1 MPRRKLI
8 KERVPTPP
16 ERPPE
21 ERIKDFKEVNLGYTF
36 ELAVKEAERCLQCP
50 PYEYAPCIKGCPVHI
65 NIPGFISKLVE
76 YRDDPDK
83 AVKEALNVIWACNSL
98 PATTGRVC
106 PQEDQCE
113 MNCVMGKVGDKI
125 NIGKLERFVA
135 DYAREKGIDEELL
148 FEIIP
153 KIEKKGQKVA
163 IIGAGPAGLT
173 AAGEL
178 AKLGYDV
185 TIYEALHEPGGV
197 LMYGIPEFRLP
208 KEIVNKEIEKLR
220 KLGVKILTDTLLAGQ
235 LPSKSS
241 SKSTMLSSLVP
252 VLELRANQ
260 RPPGINLNGI
270 YTANEFLT
278 RVNLMK
284 AYLFPEYDTPVYV
297 GKKVIVI
304 GAGNTAMDAA
314 RSARRFGAEVTIA
327 YRRGEEDVSAREEE
341 VEHAKEEGI
350 KFVYFVNPVEFIGD
364 ENGRVKAVKFEKMK
378 ALDERDA
385 RGKRKIVG
393 TGEYVTLEADTVI
406 IAIGKHPNRLIINTP
421 GLKVERGKIVVDE
434 NLMTSIPGVFAGGD
448 AIRGEQPSSWRWVMG
463 GRPRRPSTSTSRRR
477 GRKRRTPDFFSS
489 PPLWYR
495 MLFMSG
501 KPGGEKTYNVLFWEL
516 LSDTMASV
524 SAVIRNFRPLEGRAY
539 IGLIGLAILMN
550 VKWVSRDEA
559 LLAFIAGGVFFVWYA
574 FSINNCFDVDTDSLN
589 PDKVKRNPIAS
600 GGELSFWEGVAIS
613 VVLALLGTL
622 SPPERTP

>member
-1 MPRRKLI
+1 MAVKRKLI
-8 KERVPTPP
+8 KERVPTPEVP
-16 ERPPE
+16 VE
-21 ERIKDFKEVNLGYTF
+21 ERIKSFVEVNLGYTF

-50 PYEYAPCIKGCPVHI
+50 YNYAPCIKGCPVHI
-65 NIPGFISKLVE
+65 DIPGFISKLVE

-148 FEIIP
+148 FEIVP
-153 KIEKKGQKVA
+153 RIEKKGQRVA

-173 AAGEL
+173 CAGEL

-208 KEIVNKEIEKLR
+208 KSIVESEIDKLR
-220 KLGVKILTDTLLAGQ
+220 KLGVKILTDHVVGRTVTIEELLEEYDAVFIGSGAGTPR
-235 LPSKSS
+235 LIN
-241 SKSTMLSSLVP
+241 
-252 VLELRANQ
+252 A
-260 RPPGINLNGI
+260 PGINLNGI

-284 AYLFPEYDTPVYV
+284 AYKFPEYDTPVYV

-314 RSARRFGAEVTIA
+314 RSARRFGVDVTIA
-327 YRRGEEDVSAREEE
+327 YRRGPEDVSARIEE

-364 ENGRVKAVKFEKMK
+364 ENGKVKAVKFEKMRP
-378 ALDERDA
+378 LEERDS

-393 TGEYVTLEADTVI
+393 TGEYITLEADTVI

-421 GLKVERGKIVVDE
+421 GLKVERGRIVVDE

-448 AIRGEQPSSWRWVMG
+448 AIRGEATVILAMG
-463 GRPRRPSTSTSRRR
+463 DGRRAAKAIHEYLTK
-477 GRKRRTPDFFSS
+477 KR
-489 PPLWYR
+489 
-495 MLFMSG
+495 
-501 KPGGEKTYNVLFWEL
+501 EQN
-516 LSDTMASV
+516 A
-524 SAVIRNFRPLEGRAY
+524 
-539 IGLIGLAILMN
+539 
-550 VKWVSRDEA
+550 
-559 LLAFIAGGVFFVWYA
+559 
-574 FSINNCFDVDTDSLN
+574 
-589 PDKVKRNPIAS
+589 
-600 GGELSFWEGVAIS
+600 
-613 VVLALLGTL
+613 
-622 SPPERTP
+622 

>member
-1 MPRRKLI
+1 MAVKRKII
-8 KERVPTPP
+8 KERVPTP
-16 ERPPE
+16 ERPVE
-21 ERIKDFKEVNLGYTF
+21 ERIKSFVEVNLGYTF

-50 PYEYAPCIKGCPVHI
+50 YNYAPCIKGCPVHI
-65 NIPGFISKLVE
+65 NIPGFIGKLVE
-76 YRDDPDK
+76 YRNDPDK

-135 DYAREKGIDEELL
+135 DYAREHGIDEELL
-148 FEIIP
+148 FEMVP
-153 KIEKKGQKVA
+153 RIEKKGQKVA

-185 TIYEALHEPGGV
+185 TIYEALHEAGGV

-208 KEIVNKEIEKLR
+208 KSIVESEIDKLK
-220 KLGVKILTDTLLAGQ
+220 KLGVKILTDHIVGKTVTMEELLKEYDAVFIGSGAGTPR
-235 LPSKSS
+235 LIN
-241 SKSTMLSSLVP
+241 
-252 VLELRANQ
+252 A
-260 RPPGINLNGI
+260 PGINLNGI

-284 AYLFPEYDTPVYV
+284 AYLFPEYDTPVKV
-297 GKKVIVI
+297 GKRVIVI
-304 GAGNTAMDAA
+304 GAGNTGMDAA

-327 YRRGEEDVSAREEE
+327 YRRGEEDVSARVEE

-364 ENGRVKAVKFEKMK
+364 EKGNVKAVKFEKMK
-378 ALDERDA
+378 ALDERDS

-393 TGEYVTLEADTVI
+393 TGEYVTIEADTVI

-421 GLKVERGKIVVDE
+421 GLEVDRRGKIVVNE

-448 AIRGEQPSSWRWVMG
+448 AIRGEATVILAMG
-463 GRPRRPSTSTSRRR
+463 D
-477 GRKRRTPDFFSS
+477 GRKAAKAIHEYLT
-489 PPLWYR
+489 
-495 MLFMSG
+495 
-501 KPGGEKTYNVLFWEL
+501 EKRESQN
-516 LSDTMASV
+516 A
-524 SAVIRNFRPLEGRAY
+524 
-539 IGLIGLAILMN
+539 
-550 VKWVSRDEA
+550 
-559 LLAFIAGGVFFVWYA
+559 
-574 FSINNCFDVDTDSLN
+574 
-589 PDKVKRNPIAS
+589 
-600 GGELSFWEGVAIS
+600 
-613 VVLALLGTL
+613 
-622 SPPERTP
+622 

>member
-1 MPRRKLI
+1 MPRRKII
-8 KERVPTPP
+8 KERVPTP
-16 ERPPE
+16 ERPAE
-21 ERIKDFKEVNLGYTF
+21 ERIKSFIEVNLGYTF

-50 PYEYAPCIKGCPVHI
+50 ANYAPCIKGCPVHI
-65 NIPGFISKLVE
+65 DIPGFIGKLVE
-76 YRDDPDK
+76 HRDNPDK

-113 MNCVMGKVGDKI
+113 MNCVMGKVGDKV

-148 FEIIP
+148 SEIIP
-153 KIEKKGQKVA
+153 GIEKKNQKVA

-208 KEIVNKEIEKLR
+208 KDIVEKEIEKLR
-220 KLGVKILTDTLLAGQ
+220 KLGVRILTDHIVGRTLTIEELLQEYDAVFIGSGAGTPR
-235 LPSKSS
+235 LIN
-241 SKSTMLSSLVP
+241 
-252 VLELRANQ
+252 A
-260 RPPGINLNGI
+260 PGINLNGI

-284 AYLFPEYDTPVYV
+284 AYLFPEYDTPVKV
-297 GKKVIVI
+297 GRRVIVI

-314 RSARRFGAEVTIA
+314 RSARRFGADVTIA
-327 YRRGEEDVSAREEE
+327 YRRGEEDVSARIEE

-350 KFVYFVNPVEFIGD
+350 KFEFFINPVEFIGD
-364 ENGRVKAVKFEKMK
+364 DTGKVKAVKFEKMR
-378 ALDERDA
+378 ALDERDK

-406 IAIGKHPNRLIINTP
+406 IAIGKHPNRLIVNTP
-421 GLKVERGKIVVDE
+421 GLKVEHGRIVVDE

-448 AIRGEQPSSWRWVMG
+448 AIRGEATVILAMG
-463 GRPRRPSTSTSRRR
+463 DGRMAAKAIHEYLI
-477 GRKRRTPDFFSS
+477 KR
-489 PPLWYR
+489 
-495 MLFMSG
+495 
-501 KPGGEKTYNVLFWEL
+501 
-516 LSDTMASV
+516 
-524 SAVIRNFRPLEGRAY
+524 SA
-539 IGLIGLAILMN
+539 
-550 VKWVSRDEA
+550 
-559 LLAFIAGGVFFVWYA
+559 
-574 FSINNCFDVDTDSLN
+574 
-589 PDKVKRNPIAS
+589 
-600 GGELSFWEGVAIS
+600 
-613 VVLALLGTL
+613 
-622 SPPERTP
+622 

>member
-1 MPRRKLI
+1 MVKKRRII
-8 KERVPTPP
+8 KERVPTP
-16 ERPPE
+16 ERSAE
-21 ERIKDFKEVNLGYTF
+21 ERIHDFKEVNLGYTF

-50 PYEYAPCIKGCPVHI
+50 YNYAPCIKGCPVHI
-65 NIPGFISKLVE
+65 DIPGFISKLVE

-135 DYAREKGIDEELL
+135 DYARERDIDEELL

-153 KIEKKGQKVA
+153 KIEKTGQRVA

-208 KEIVNKEIEKLR
+208 KSIVEKEIDKLR
-220 KLGVKILTDTLLAGQ
+220 KLGVKILTDHIVGKTVTMNELLQNYEAVFIGSGAGTPR
-235 LPSKSS
+235 LIN
-241 SKSTMLSSLVP
+241 
-252 VLELRANQ
+252 A
-260 RPPGINLNGI
+260 PGINLNGI

-284 AYLFPEYDTPVYV
+284 AYLFPEYDTPVKV

-304 GAGNTAMDAA
+304 GAGNTGMDAA

-327 YRRGEEDVSAREEE
+327 YRRGEEDVSARIEE

-364 ENGRVKAVKFEKMK
+364 ENGKVKAVKFEKMK
-378 ALDERDA
+378 ALDERDS

-393 TGEYVTLEADTVI
+393 TGEYVTLEAETVI

-421 GLKVERGKIVVDE
+421 GLEVDKRGKIIVDE

-448 AIRGEQPSSWRWVMG
+448 AIRGEATVILAMG
-463 GRPRRPSTSTSRRR
+463 DGRRAAKAIHEYLTK
-477 GRKRRTPDFFSS
+477 KR
-489 PPLWYR
+489 
-495 MLFMSG
+495 
-501 KPGGEKTYNVLFWEL
+501 EEN
-516 LSDTMASV
+516 A
-524 SAVIRNFRPLEGRAY
+524 
-539 IGLIGLAILMN
+539 
-550 VKWVSRDEA
+550 
-559 LLAFIAGGVFFVWYA
+559 
-574 FSINNCFDVDTDSLN
+574 
-589 PDKVKRNPIAS
+589 
-600 GGELSFWEGVAIS
+600 
-613 VVLALLGTL
+613 
-622 SPPERTP
+622 

>member
-1 MPRRKLI
+1 MAVKRKLI
-8 KERVPTPP
+8 KERVPTP
-16 ERPPE
+16 ERPAE
-21 ERIKDFKEVNLGYTF
+21 ERVKDFGEVNLGYTF

-50 PYEYAPCIKGCPVHI
+50 ANYAPCIKGCPVHI
-65 NIPGFISKLVE
+65 NIPGFIGKLVE
-76 YRDDPDK
+76 YRDDPDR

-135 DYAREKGIDEELL
+135 DYARERGIDEELL
-148 FEIIP
+148 FEIVP

-185 TIYEALHEPGGV
+185 TIYEALHEAGGV

-208 KEIVNKEIEKLR
+208 KSIVESEIDKLR
-220 KLGVKILTDTLLAGQ
+220 KLGVRILTDHIVGKTVTIEELLEEYDAVFIGSGAGTPR
-235 LPSKSS
+235 LIN
-241 SKSTMLSSLVP
+241 
-252 VLELRANQ
+252 A
-260 RPPGINLNGI
+260 PGVNLNGI

-327 YRRGEEDVSAREEE
+327 YRRGPEDVSARIEE

-350 KFVYFVNPVEFIGD
+350 KFEFFINPVEFIGD
-364 ENGRVKAVKFEKMK
+364 ENGKVKAVKFEKMK
-378 ALDERDA
+378 ALEERDS

-393 TGEYVTLEADTVI
+393 TGEYVTIEADTVI
-406 IAIGKHPNRLIINTP
+406 IAIGKHPNRLIVNTP
-421 GLKVERGKIVVDE
+421 GLKVERGRIVVDE

-448 AIRGEQPSSWRWVMG
+448 AIRGEATVILAMG
-463 GRPRRPSTSTSRRR
+463 D
-477 GRKRRTPDFFSS
+477 GRKAA
-489 PPLWYR
+489 
-495 MLFMSG
+495 
-501 KPGGEKTYNVLFWEL
+501 K
-516 LSDTMASV
+516 
-524 SAVIRNFRPLEGRAY
+524 
-539 IGLIGLAILMN
+539 AIHEYLT
-550 VKWVSRDEA
+550 K
-559 LLAFIAGGVFFVWYA
+559 
-574 FSINNCFDVDTDSLN
+574 
-589 PDKVKRNPIAS
+589 KRENGNA
-600 GGELSFWEGVAIS
+600 
-613 VVLALLGTL
+613 
-622 SPPERTP
+622 

>member
-1 MPRRKLI
+1 MAVKRKII
-8 KERVPTPP
+8 KDRVPTP
-16 ERPPE
+16 ERPVE
-21 ERIKDFKEVNLGYTF
+21 ERVKSFVEVNLGYTF

-50 PYEYAPCIKGCPVHI
+50 YDYAPCIKGCPVHI

-76 YRDDPDK
+76 YRDNPDK

-135 DYAREKGIDEELL
+135 DYAREHGIDEELL
-148 FEIIP
+148 FEMIP
-153 KIEKKGQKVA
+153 RIEKKGQSVA

-185 TIYEALHEPGGV
+185 TIYEALHEAGGV

-208 KEIVNKEIEKLR
+208 KDIVEKEIDKLR
-220 KLGVKILTDTLLAGQ
+220 KLGVRILTDHVVGRTVTIEELLQEYDAVFIGSGAGTPR
-235 LPSKSS
+235 LIN
-241 SKSTMLSSLVP
+241 
-252 VLELRANQ
+252 A
-260 RPPGINLNGI
+260 PGINLNGI

-284 AYLFPEYDTPVYV
+284 AYKFPEYDTPVYV
-297 GKKVIVI
+297 GEKVIVI

-327 YRRGEEDVSAREEE
+327 YRRGPEDVSAREEE
-341 VEHAKEEGI
+341 VAHAKEEGI
-350 KFVYFVNPVEFIGD
+350 KFEYFINPVEFIGD
-364 ENGRVKAVKFEKMK
+364 ENGKVVAVKFEKMK

-421 GLKVERGKIVVDE
+421 GLNVERGRIVVDE

-448 AIRGEQPSSWRWVMG
+448 AIRGEATVILAMG
-463 GRPRRPSTSTSRRR
+463 DGRRAAKAIHEYLTK
-477 GRKRRTPDFFSS
+477 KR
-489 PPLWYR
+489 
-495 MLFMSG
+495 
-501 KPGGEKTYNVLFWEL
+501 
-516 LSDTMASV
+516 
-524 SAVIRNFRPLEGRAY
+524 EGQNA
-539 IGLIGLAILMN
+539 
-550 VKWVSRDEA
+550 
-559 LLAFIAGGVFFVWYA
+559 
-574 FSINNCFDVDTDSLN
+574 
-589 PDKVKRNPIAS
+589 
-600 GGELSFWEGVAIS
+600 
-613 VVLALLGTL
+613 
-622 SPPERTP
+622 

>member
-1 MPRRKLI
+1 MAVKRKII
-8 KERVPTPP
+8 KERVPTP
-16 ERPPE
+16 ERPVE
-21 ERIKDFKEVNLGYTF
+21 ERVKSFVEVNLGYTF

-50 PYEYAPCIKGCPVHI
+50 YDYAPCIKGCPVHI

-76 YRDDPDK
+76 YRDNPDK

-135 DYAREKGIDEELL
+135 DYAREHGIDEELL
-148 FEIIP
+148 FEMIP
-153 KIEKKGQKVA
+153 RIEKKGQSVA

-185 TIYEALHEPGGV
+185 TIYEALHEAGGV

-208 KEIVNKEIEKLR
+208 KDIVEKEIDKLR
-220 KLGVKILTDTLLAGQ
+220 KLGVRILTDHVVGRTVTIEELLQEYDAVFIGSGAGTPR
-235 LPSKSS
+235 LIN
-241 SKSTMLSSLVP
+241 
-252 VLELRANQ
+252 A
-260 RPPGINLNGI
+260 PGINLNGI

-284 AYLFPEYDTPVYV
+284 AYKFPEYDTPVYV
-297 GKKVIVI
+297 GEKVIVI

-341 VEHAKEEGI
+341 VAHAKEEGI
-350 KFVYFVNPVEFIGD
+350 KFEYFINPVEFIGD
-364 ENGRVKAVKFEKMK
+364 ENGKVVAVKFEKMK

-421 GLKVERGKIVVDE
+421 GLNVERGRIVVDE

-448 AIRGEQPSSWRWVMG
+448 AIRGEATVILAMG
-463 GRPRRPSTSTSRRR
+463 DGRRAAKAIHEYLTK
-477 GRKRRTPDFFSS
+477 KR
-489 PPLWYR
+489 
-495 MLFMSG
+495 
-501 KPGGEKTYNVLFWEL
+501 
-516 LSDTMASV
+516 
-524 SAVIRNFRPLEGRAY
+524 EGQNA
-539 IGLIGLAILMN
+539 
-550 VKWVSRDEA
+550 
-559 LLAFIAGGVFFVWYA
+559 
-574 FSINNCFDVDTDSLN
+574 
-589 PDKVKRNPIAS
+589 
-600 GGELSFWEGVAIS
+600 
-613 VVLALLGTL
+613 
-622 SPPERTP
+622 